1 MARLYQTGFEL
12 NSATSAVEWTTSVGG
27 VNLSTTTVRS
37 GTYSLRCNPTAS
49 TRYMQHA
56 FQADTINTTFHR
68 FYMNAAAFPGAT
80 IALWQ
85 YIDSGGTVAF
95 SLKITSGGVIQ
106 MVNDISSATVLSSS
120 SALSTGTWYRIEV
133 KIVDHATTSAQME
146 LKIDGTTVASLTGL
160 SGLAGGG
167 RFRLGAVTGT
177 SSPDFFF
184 DDVAV
189 NDSTGSYQ
197 NSYPG
202 DGKIIHLRPNAA
214 GDNAAWTAYAG
225 TGANYERVDEVTPDD
240 ATSAVQSRTTGQIDD
255 YNVDASGIGSG
266 DTVNVVA
273 IGHRV
278 NRSTGVTSST
288 YNIRAKK
295 TASGTVSES
304 ATLTASTT
312 TWRTNDPAS
321 GNASPFALVT
331 YLDPDSAA
339 WTQSTLD
346 SMQIGMKI
354 VSGSGD
360 RYVNVSAIWA
370 SVDYTPSTGPT
381 INVSDTVTTSES
393 ASALVGGAGVTL
405 SITLPV
411 HLLDETGADLL
422 DENGDPLYEEGT
434 GDFVNV
440 SESVSVSVLASTAPL
455 SVNVSDTVSTTEVS
469 SVFAPA
475 VGVISVN
482 QFDSITTA
490 ESVAVAIQAT
500 TTPTVSVS
508 DTVTTTE
515 SSSVVEK
522 TEVNLYDQISYT
534 EAIGI
539 VIASAGSLSISVSDT
554 VSTSESKAIQPVT
567 AVVVSDSTTLSES
580 VALGVPNPIINVSDT
595 VTTSESL
602 DFLIPKLYI
611 GVSDTVT
618 ATESSTV
625 SAPPVGSTT
634 IVTSEIVTPTES
646 VEMLIGNL
654 TLNVSDSVTVTEN
667 RVVDN
672 SRQVQVSDT
681 ATVTES
687 NNFYIPT
694 FYINVSELILS
705 SERVIA
711 QKASGA
717 GGLDTLTIELE
728 ASTTH
733 FVIDA
738 ERPSITINATS
749 TNIDLSGGTNSV
761 ILEA

>member
-106 MVNDISSATVLSSS
+106 MVNDISSATVLASS

-381 INVSDTVTTSES
+381 ISVSDTVTTSES

-440 SESVSVSVLASTAPL
+440 SESVSVAVQASTAPL
-455 SVNVSDTVSTTEVS
+455 SVNVSDTVTTTEVS
-469 SVFAPA
+469 SVFAPPA
-475 VGVISVN
+475 GGRSIQ
-482 QFDSITTA
+482 QFDSITTT
-490 ESVAVAIQAT
+490 ESVAVAIQSAAT
-500 TTPTVSVS
+500 RSISVS

-554 VSTSESKAIQPVT
+554 VSTSESKAVHPNTTI
-567 AVVVSDSTTLSES
+567 AASDSTTLSES
-580 VALGVPNPIINVSDT
+580 VALGVPNPTINVSDT
-595 VTTSESL
+595 VTTSEAL
-602 DFLIPKLYI
+602 DFLIPTLYI

-625 SAPPVGSTT
+625 SAPPPGSTT
-634 IVTSEIVTPTES
+634 IVTSDTVTPTES
-646 VEMLIGNL
+646 VEMFVRNF
-654 TLNVSDSVTVTEN
+654 TLSVSDNVSVTEN
-667 RVVDN
+667 RIIDN
-672 SRQVQVSDT
+672 ARQVRVSDST
-681 ATVTES
+681 TISES
-687 NNFYIPT
+687 TGFYIGLLS
-694 FYINVSELILS
+694 INVSELVLT
-705 SERVIA
+705 SERTIV

-717 GGLDTLTIELE
+717 GSFDTLYIDLE
-728 ASTTH
+728 GATSS

-738 ERPSITINATS
+738 ESPSITINATS
-749 TNIDLSGGTNSV
+749 TELDLSGGSNSV

>member
-1 MARLYQTGFEL
+1 
-12 NSATSAVEWTTSVGG
+12 
-27 VNLSTTTVRS
+27 
-37 GTYSLRCNPTAS
+37 
-49 TRYMQHA
+49 
-56 FQADTINTTFHR
+56 
-68 FYMNAAAFPGAT
+68 MNAATFPGAT
-80 IALWQ
+80 IAIWQ
-85 YIDSGGTVAF
+85 YKDSGAGIGF
-95 SLKITSGGVIQ
+95 SLKLTSGGVIQ
-106 MVNDISSATVLSSS
+106 MVNDISSATVLASS

-160 SGLAGGG
+160 SGVAGGG
-167 RFRLGAVTGT
+167 GFRLGAVTGT
-177 SSPDFFF
+177 SSPDLFF

-202 DGKIIHLRPNAA
+202 SGKIIHLRPNAA

-225 TGANYERVDEVTPDD
+225 TGANWERVDEVTPDD

-278 NRSTGVTSST
+278 SRSVGTTSST

-312 TWRTNDPAS
+312 TWRTNDPAT

-331 YLDPDSAA
+331 YLDPDAAA

-411 HLLDETGADLL
+411 HLLDETGTDLL

-469 SVFAPA
+469 SVFAPPA
-475 VGVISVN
+475 GGRSIQ
-482 QFDSITTA
+482 QFDSVTTT
-490 ESVAVAIQAT
+490 ESVAVAIQSAAT
-500 TTPTVSVS
+500 RSISVS

-554 VSTSESKAIQPVT
+554 VSTSESKAVHPNTTI
-567 AVVVSDSTTLSES
+567 AASDSTTLSES
-580 VALGVPNPIINVSDT
+580 VALGVPNPTINVSDT
-595 VTTSESL
+595 VTTSEAL

-634 IVTSEIVTPTES
+634 IVTSDTVTPTES
-646 VEMLIGNL
+646 VEMFVRNF
-654 TLNVSDSVTVTEN
+654 TLSVSDNVSVTEN
-667 RVVDN
+667 RIIDN
-672 SRQVQVSDT
+672 ARQVRVSDST
-681 ATVTES
+681 TISES
-687 NNFYIPT
+687 TGFYIGLLS
-694 FYINVSELILS
+694 INVSELVLT
-705 SERVIA
+705 SERTIV

-717 GGLDTLTIELE
+717 GSFDTLYIDLE
-728 ASTTH
+728 GATSS

-738 ERPSITINATS
+738 ESPSITINATS
-749 TNIDLSGGTNSV
+749 TELDLSGGSNSV

>member
-37 GTYSLRCNPTAS
+37 GTYSFRANPTAS
-49 TRYMQHA
+49 TRYIQHT

-68 FYMNAAAFPGAT
+68 FYMNAATFPGAT
-80 IALWQ
+80 IAIWQ
-85 YIDSGGTVAF
+85 YKDSGSAVAF
-95 SLKITSGGVIQ
+95 SLKLTSGGVIQ
-106 MVNDISSATVLSSS
+106 MVNDIAGATVLASS

-146 LKIDGTTVASLTGL
+146 LLIDGATVASLTGL

-167 RFRLGAVTGT
+167 GFRLGAITGT
-177 SSPDFFF
+177 SSPDLFF

-189 NDSTGSYQ
+189 NDSSGSYQ

-202 DGKIIHLRPNAA
+202 SGKIIHLRPNAA
-214 GDNAAWTAYAG
+214 GDSSSWTGYVG
-225 TGANYERVDEVTPDD
+225 TGANWERVDEVTPDD
-240 ATSAVQSRTTGQIDD
+240 ATSGVRSRTTNEVEE
-255 YNVDASGIGSG
+255 YNVDASGIGSS

-273 IGHRV
+273 VGHRV
-278 NRSTGVTSST
+278 NRSTGATNST
-288 YNIRAKK
+288 YNVRLKAA
-295 TASGTVSES
+295 ASGTVAES
-304 ATLTASTT
+304 STLTATTT

-321 GNASPFALVT
+321 NSASPFALVT
-331 YLDPDSAA
+331 YLDPDSAS
-339 WTQSTLD
+339 WTQSKLD
-346 SMQIGMKI
+346 AMQIGLKT

-360 RYVNVSAIWA
+360 RYTQVSTMWA

-422 DENGDPLYEEGT
+422 DEDGNPLYEEGT
-434 GDFVNV
+434 GDSVTV

-469 SVFAPA
+469 SVFAPPA
-475 VGVISVN
+475 GGRSIQ
-482 QFDSITTA
+482 QFDSITTT
-490 ESVAVAIQAT
+490 ESVSVTIQAAIT
-500 TTPTVSVS
+500 RSISVS
-508 DTVTTTE
+508 DSASTSE
-515 SSSVVEK
+515 SASAKVNTS
-522 TEVNLYDQISYT
+522 VNLYDQISYT

-554 VSTSESKAIQPVT
+554 VSTSESKAVQPGT
-567 AVVVSDSTTLSES
+567 TIAVSDSTTLSES
-580 VALGVPNPIINVSDT
+580 VALGVPNPTISVSDT
-595 VTTSESL
+595 VTTSEAL
-602 DFLIPKLYI
+602 GFLIPTLRI

-618 ATESSTV
+618 ATESRLV

-634 IVTSEIVTPTES
+634 IVTSETVMPTES

-672 SRQVQVSDT
+672 SRQVRVSDT
-681 ATVTES
+681 ATITES
-687 NNFYIPT
+687 NNFYIGT

-705 SERVIA
+705 SERTIV

-728 ASTTH
+728 AATTH

-738 ERPSITINATS
+738 ESPSITINATS
-749 TNIDLSGGTNSV
+749 TNIDLSGGSNSV

>member
-12 NSATSAVEWTTSVGG
+12 NSATSAVEWTTSSGG
-27 VNLSTTTVRS
+27 FAISSTTVRS
-37 GTYSLRCNPTAS
+37 GTYSGRANPTAS
-49 TRYMQHA
+49 TRYMQHT

-68 FYMNAAAFPGAT
+68 FYMNIATLPGAT
-80 IALWQ
+80 IAIWQ
-85 YIDSGGTVAF
+85 YKDSGAGIGF
-95 SLKITSGGVIQ
+95 SLKLTSGGVIQ
-106 MVNDISSATVLSSS
+106 MVNDISSATVLASS

-160 SGLAGGG
+160 SGVAGGG
-167 RFRLGAVTGT
+167 GFRLGAVTGT
-177 SSPDFFF
+177 SSPDLFF

-189 NDSTGSYQ
+189 NDSSGSYQ

-202 DGKIIHLRPNAA
+202 SGKIIHLRPNAA
-214 GDNAAWTAYAG
+214 GDSSSWTGYVG
-225 TGANYERVDEVTPDD
+225 TGANWERVDEVTPDD
-240 ATSAVQSRTTGQIDD
+240 ATSGVRSRTTNEVEE
-255 YNVDASGIGSG
+255 YNVDASGIGSS

-273 IGHRV
+273 VGHRV
-278 NRSTGVTSST
+278 NRSTGATNST
-288 YNIRAKK
+288 YNVRLKAA
-295 TASGTVSES
+295 ASGTVAES
-304 ATLTASTT
+304 STLTATTT

-321 GNASPFALVT
+321 NSASPFALVT
-331 YLDPDSAA
+331 YLDPDSAS
-339 WTQSTLD
+339 WTQSKLD
-346 SMQIGMKI
+346 AMQIGLKT

-360 RYVNVSAIWA
+360 RYTQVSTMWA

-422 DENGDPLYEEGT
+422 DEDGNPLYEEGT
-434 GDFVNV
+434 GDSVTV

-475 VGVISVN
+475 AGGRSIQ
-482 QFDSITTA
+482 QFDSITTT
-490 ESVAVAIQAT
+490 ESVAAAIQAAT
-500 TTPTVSVS
+500 TRSISVS
-508 DTVTTTE
+508 DTVTATE
-515 SSSVVEK
+515 SSSAKVN
-522 TEVNLYDQISYT
+522 TSVNLYDQISYT
-534 EAIGI
+534 EAIGA

-554 VSTSESKAIQPVT
+554 VSTSESKAIQPGT

-580 VALGVPNPIINVSDT
+580 VALGVPNPTISVSDT
-595 VTTSESL
+595 VTTSEAL
-602 DFLIPKLYI
+602 DFLIPTLRI

-618 ATESSTV
+618 VTESRLV

-634 IVTSEIVTPTES
+634 IVTTETVTPTEN
-646 VEMLIGNL
+646 VEMFISNL
-654 TLNVSDSVTVTEN
+654 TLSVSDSVTVTEN

-672 SRQVQVSDT
+672 SRQVRVSDT
-681 ATVTES
+681 ATITES
-687 NNFYIPT
+687 NNFYIGT

-705 SERVIA
+705 SERTIV

-728 ASTTH
+728 AATTH

-738 ERPSITINATS
+738 ESPSITINATT
-749 TNIDLSGGTNSV
+749 TNLDLSAGSNSV

>member
-12 NSATSAVEWTTSVGG
+12 NSVTSAVEWTTSVNTP
-27 VNLSTTTVRS
+27 VISTTTVRS
-37 GTYSLRCNPTAS
+37 GTYSFRANPTAS
-49 TRYMQHA
+49 TRYIQHT

-68 FYMNAAAFPGAT
+68 FYMNAATFPGAT
-80 IALWQ
+80 IAIWQ
-85 YIDSGGTVAF
+85 YKDSGAGIGF
-95 SLKITSGGVIQ
+95 SLKLTSGGVIQ
-106 MVNDISSATVLSSS
+106 MVNDISSATVLASS

-160 SGLAGGG
+160 SGVAGGG
-167 RFRLGAVTGT
+167 GFRLGAITGT
-177 SSPDFFF
+177 SSPDLFF

-189 NDSTGSYQ
+189 NDSSGSYQ

-202 DGKIIHLRPNAA
+202 SGKIIHLRPNAA
-214 GDNAAWTAYAG
+214 GDSSSWTGYVG
-225 TGANYERVDEVTPDD
+225 TGANWERVDEVTPDD
-240 ATSAVQSRTTGQIDD
+240 ATSGVRSRTTNEVEE
-255 YNVDASGIGSG
+255 YNVDASGIGSS

-273 IGHRV
+273 VGHRV
-278 NRSTGVTSST
+278 NRSTGATNST
-288 YNIRAKK
+288 YNVRLKAA
-295 TASGTVSES
+295 ASGTVAES
-304 ATLTASTT
+304 STLTATTT

-321 GNASPFALVT
+321 NSASPFALVT
-331 YLDPDSAA
+331 YLDPDSAS
-339 WTQSTLD
+339 WTQSKLD
-346 SMQIGMKI
+346 AMQIGLKT

-360 RYVNVSAIWA
+360 RYTQVSTMWA

-422 DENGDPLYEEGT
+422 DEDGNPLYEEGT
-434 GDFVNV
+434 GDSVTV

-469 SVFAPA
+469 SVFAPPA
-475 VGVISVN
+475 GGRSIQ
-482 QFDSITTA
+482 QFDSITSS

-500 TTPTVSVS
+500 TTSTLSVS
-508 DTVTTTE
+508 DSVSTSEVTTAA
-515 SSSVVEK
+515 VK
-522 TEVNLYDQISYT
+522 TEVNLYDQITYT
-534 EAIGI
+534 EALGV

-554 VSTSESKAIQPVT
+554 VSTSESKAVHPNT
-567 AVVVSDSTTLSES
+567 EVVVSDSTTPSES
-580 VALGVPNPIINVSDT
+580 VAMNVPNPTINVSDT

-625 SAPPVGSTT
+625 SAPPPGSTT
-634 IVTSEIVTPTES
+634 IVTSDTVTPTES
-646 VEMLIGNL
+646 VEMLVRNL
-654 TLNVSDSVTVTEN
+654 TLSVSDSVSVTEN
-667 RVVDN
+667 RVIDN
-672 SRQVQVSDT
+672 ARQVRVSDST
-681 ATVTES
+681 TISES
-687 NNFYIPT
+687 TGFYIGLLS
-694 FYINVSELILS
+694 INTSELVLT
-705 SERVIA
+705 SERTIV

-717 GGLDTLTIELE
+717 GSFDTLYITLE
-728 ASTTH
+728 GAVTN

-738 ERPSITINATS
+738 ESPSITINATS
-749 TNIDLSGGTNSV
+749 TELDLSGGSNSV